1 MQWCNGGVADQI
13 EGKSRAARGTSARY
27 CRAVR
32 RRAKDGVDTPGAVR
46 LTALAAMAGILAAG
60 ITGCTAARADRTS
73 SVGRARH
80 AASGAASRSPARPAA
95 QVGPTIQVVGTPQ
108 KVDATG
114 AAIADAST
122 MQLLWSRQLDT
133 ERPIGSITKVM
144 TALVVIEAGDLNQ
157 QIRIPKSVLAYVAK
171 YQAESAGLHP
181 GDVLTAQ
188 ELLEA
193 MLLPSGCDAAYVL
206 ALTYGP
212 GMPAFLAKMNATAR
226 QLGMT
231 HTYFT
236 SPDGLPYP
244 TEYSTYST
252 PADLLTLGIAAM
264 KLPLFRQI
272 VAQSFYH
279 LPKTGLHH
287 SYWWDN
293 TNDLVGS
300 YPGADGIK
308 TGYTAAAKHC
318 LLFQAVRHGITLIG
332 VVLGSPVSGP
342 FTADQAAASL
352 LNWGFSLKLSGTGAA
367 WPGAAERGT
376 EQHQAVPWVGP
387 VGMSRAS

>member
-1 MQWCNGGVADQI
+1 VRPPATHT
-13 EGKSRAARGTSARY
+13 GTE
-27 CRAVR
+27 R
-32 RRAKDGVDTPGAVR
+32 RRLAR
-46 LTALAAMAGILAAG
+46 LTANLAALLVTVAVGGCATANAGGNAAGHGGHHRSHAAADEPVARPTLPVLAA
-60 ITGCTAARADRTS
+60 
-73 SVGRARH
+73 
-80 AASGAASRSPARPAA
+80 
-95 QVGPTIQVVGTPQ
+95 VGTPQ
-108 KVDATG
+108 RVQATG
-114 AAIADAST
+114 AALADAST
-122 MQLLWSRQLDT
+122 MQVLWSRQAGT

-181 GDVLTAQ
+181 GDVLTPA

-206 ALTYGP
+206 AMTYGP

-231 HTYFT
+231 NTYFT

-252 PADLLTLGIAAM
+252 PADLLKLGIAAM
-264 KLPLFRQI
+264 KLPLFRSI
-272 VAQSFYH
+272 VDQPFYH
-279 LPKTGLHH
+279 LAKSRDHH

-293 TNDLVGS
+293 TNDLIGN

-308 TGYTAAAKHC
+308 TGYTDAAKHC
-318 LLFQAVRHGITLIG
+318 LLFEAVRHGMTLIG
-332 VVLGSPVSGP
+332 VVLGSPATGP
-342 FTADQAAASL
+342 FTADL
-352 LNWGFSLKLSGTGAA
+352 
-367 WPGAAERGT
+367 AAERMLSWGFGLKP
-376 EQHQAVPWVGP
+376 VPSG
-387 VGMSRAS
+387 